1 MQVNLL
7 VVGPI
12 LCWFLVIMDNV
23 DVVERSC
30 SESSANSNSTP
41 VFLIRVFIA
50 FVKTRWPVRSIL
62 SLVKAL
68 CQIQI

>member
-1 MQVNLL
+1 MKVNLL
-7 VVGPI
+7 VVGPTF
-12 LCWFLVIMDNV
+12 CWFLVIMYNV

-50 FVKTRWPVRSIL
+50 FVKTRSPVRNVL

-68 CQIQI
+68 CQIKI